1 MKTKYRTHTCG
12 QLEKTDINKEI
23 TLAGWVQARR
33 DHGGLIFIDLR
44 DRYGLTQIVFNPDF
58 KDFKLAESLRREYC
72 IQIKGKV
79 KARPIGMINQDLS
92 TGEIE
97 IEVKELNLLNKS
109 EVPPFEIDER
119 IEINE
124 DLRLKYRY
132 LDLRRKNML
141 KNLELRYRMTQI
153 VRNYLDKHNFIDV
166 ETPCLTKSTPEGA
179 RDYLVPSR
187 VNPQNFYALPQSP
200 QLFKQILMI
209 SGYDRYYQIVRCF
222 RDEDLRA
229 DRQPEFTQI
238 DIEMAFIEEEDIQNI
253 VEGIMKELF
262 KEFKNKNLKLPL
274 KRISFH
280 QAIET
285 YGSDKPDLRFNLE
298 LIDVDEI
305 VKKSDFNIFK
315 TSELVKA
322 ISLEKEISRKDL
334 DEITGWAMR
343 NGAMGLAWIKV
354 SDEKYDGAVV
364 KYFKEKELKE
374 LVKKLKLKNGVIFF
388 VADKRKT
395 VNEVLGRLR
404 EHLAEKYKLI
414 DENKDELFW
423 VVDFPLFEYSEDEQ
437 RWVSVHHPFTQ
448 PHPDQVKKMT
458 TDPGNVRSRGY
469 DLVWNGNEIAGGSIR
484 IHGQE
489 MQSDV
494 FKSLGI
500 SEEEAKIKFSF
511 LLDAL
516 KFGAPPHGGIAFG
529 LDRLTMLFAKTNSI
543 RDVIAFP
550 KNKDAVCLMTN
561 APSPVTDS
569 QLKELHIK
577 LR

>member
-448 PHPDQVKKMT
+448 PYPDQVKKMV

-500 SEEEAKIKFSF
+500 SEEEAKIK
-511 LLDAL
+511 
-516 KFGAPPHGGIAFG
+516 
-529 LDRLTMLFAKTNSI
+529 
-543 RDVIAFP
+543 
-550 KNKDAVCLMTN
+550 
-561 APSPVTDS
+561 
-569 QLKELHIK
+569 
-577 LR
+577 

>member
-12 QLEKTDINKEI
+12 QLNKNDLNKEV

-44 DRYGLTQIVFNPDF
+44 DRYGSTQIVFNPDF
-58 KDFKLAESLRREYC
+58 NDFKLAESLRREYC
-72 IQIKGKV
+72 IQ
-79 KARPIGMINQDLS
+79 
-92 TGEIE
+92 
-97 IEVKELNLLNKS
+97 
-109 EVPPFEIDER
+109 
-119 IEINE
+119 
-124 DLRLKYRY
+124 LRLKYRY

-153 VRNYLDKHNFIDV
+153 VRNFLDKHNFIDV

-187 VNPQNFYALPQSP
+187 VNPKQFYALPQSP

-262 KEFKNKNLKLPL
+262 KEFKNKDLKLPL

-343 NGAMGLAWIKV
+343 NGARGLAWIKV
-354 SDEKYDGAVV
+354 NDGKYDGAVV

-404 EHLAEKYKLI
+404 NYLAEKYKLI

>member
-285 YGSDKPDLRFNLE
+285 YG
-298 LIDVDEI
+298 
-305 VKKSDFNIFK
+305 
-315 TSELVKA
+315 
-322 ISLEKEISRKDL
+322 
-334 DEITGWAMR
+334 
-343 NGAMGLAWIKV
+343 
-354 SDEKYDGAVV
+354 
-364 KYFKEKELKE
+364 
-374 LVKKLKLKNGVIFF
+374 
-388 VADKRKT
+388 
-395 VNEVLGRLR
+395 
-404 EHLAEKYKLI
+404 
-414 DENKDELFW
+414 
-423 VVDFPLFEYSEDEQ
+423 
-437 RWVSVHHPFTQ
+437 
-448 PHPDQVKKMT
+448 
-458 TDPGNVRSRGY
+458 
-469 DLVWNGNEIAGGSIR
+469 
-484 IHGQE
+484 
-489 MQSDV
+489 
-494 FKSLGI
+494 
-500 SEEEAKIKFSF
+500 
-511 LLDAL
+511 
-516 KFGAPPHGGIAFG
+516 
-529 LDRLTMLFAKTNSI
+529 
-543 RDVIAFP
+543 
-550 KNKDAVCLMTN
+550 
-561 APSPVTDS
+561 
-569 QLKELHIK
+569 
-577 LR
+577 